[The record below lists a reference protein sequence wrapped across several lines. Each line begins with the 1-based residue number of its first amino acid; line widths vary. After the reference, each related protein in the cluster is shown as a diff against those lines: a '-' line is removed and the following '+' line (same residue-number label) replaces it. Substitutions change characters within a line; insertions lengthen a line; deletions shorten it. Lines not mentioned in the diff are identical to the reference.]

1 MCTESQLN
9 EITKRMV
16 SYYKQIYGSSIVQ
29 IILYGSYARG
39 DFSEGS
45 DIDIVAIVHGGR
57 VELQEKLKRLWEAS
71 AEVGLENDV
80 IVSPTVIPYD
90 EFEKYR
96 HTLPYY
102 RNIAEEGRKI
112 G

>member
-9 EITKRMV
+9 
-16 SYYKQIYGSSIVQ
+16 SIVK
-29 IILYGSYARG
+29 IIVKSYREVFGSAVEDILLYGSYARG
-39 DFSEGS
+39 DYTENS

-57 VELQEKLKRLWEAS
+57 IELQEKLKLLWDAS

-90 EFEKYR
+90 EYIKYKQ
-96 HTLPYY
+96 TLPYY
-102 RNIAEEGRKI
+102 RHIAEEGRKI